1 MDGLIPKSEF
11 VRIANVVGVRRWLAV
26 LAMLTIP
33 AGAARA
39 AVSLG
44 VVAAPTLIS
53 VYNPAGPLN
62 GLRR

>member
-11 VRIANVVGVRRWLAV
+11 VRTANVVGVLRWLAV
-26 LAMLTIP
+26 LVMLTIP

-44 VVAAPTLIS
+44 
-53 VYNPAGPLN
+53 
-62 GLRR
+62 